1 MSISKLENLM
11 SKKKSYMDRQNILNE
26 GIITYALEK
35 LFKVFV
41 ERPALKNNKNVKKA
55 TDELNSSLDTL
66 EKTLNKELEDMGSKK
81 RVKLKKY
88 KTTSNF
94 K

>member
-1 MSISKLENLM
+1 M
-11 SKKKSYMDRQNILNE
+11 SKKKSYMNRKNILNE

-35 LFKVFV
+35 LFKIFV
-41 ERPALKNNKNVKKA
+41 EKPALKNSKTVKKA
-55 TDELNSSLDTL
+55 ANDLNDSLSTL
-66 EKTLNKELEDMGSKK
+66 EKTLNKELESMGSKK

-88 KTTSNF
+88 KATSSF